1 VVKKYDR
8 NVAHNMCNMVVVVG
22 EGEGNARAI
31 TRYKFEFHQKVDMV
45 ACALN
50 HKYNMVFALNVSVI

>member
-1 VVKKYDR
+1 
-8 NVAHNMCNMVVVVG
+8 MVVVVG
-22 EGEGNARAI
+22 GGGCSGRAI
-31 TRYKFEFHQKVDMV
+31 TWYKFEFYQKVDMV